1 VVGHLVDRRRAVFC
15 HCRAGRRGNARMA
28 KDLGWREQRHVVNG
42 NDLIDRNRRLLA
54 RLVERSTAPRGIGVD
69 KSLQA
74 ILLIDRG
81 EI

>member
-1 VVGHLVDRRRAVFC
+1 
-15 HCRAGRRGNARMA
+15 MA